1 MPPKK
6 RKDSLLETTTTSVES
21 KEKKRRK
28 KLIDLPGAVAIV
40 NNGPGAANSCFITV
54 PEQVTKKIR
63 RYTDLLYGTIA
74 YEQLSRLRND
84 TANSTHILTLVPNTV
99 RAILDYNN
107 IRFAGIL
114 LKLTT
119 VEIPEILWYD
129 IDYPNKVLY
138 LYASKTMFENFCT
151 LNNNY
156 DVMMETG
163 FVPLEAYNPFSSP
176 KEVKI
181 TPALVKCAVM
191 CDHLAQHVI
200 DDIYRNS
207 CSMDERSVIS
217 GNGCTLHYNW
227 TRHGITLHSIF
238 SITRHGTR
246 TQSMRDTLSYSTVI
260 GLSDESK
267 RLTDIVPFTNVFENT
282 VLPALDGSGIGPNN
296 IIDGSLIDTSS
307 PQLADLVDL
316 ANSAAAAA
324 PREED
329 NLSGR
334 LANIANTFASTIN
347 GLTGGAS
354 SSSSG
359 ANITNNNEDAAT
371 TTSGYRFIY

>member
-6 RKDSLLETTTTSVES
+6 RREPIEEEE
-21 KEKKRRK
+21 EKKK
-28 KLIDLPGAVAIV
+28 KKKTKKIDLPGAVGFTNAT
-40 NNGPGAANSCFITV
+40 NSSCFITV

-63 RYTDLLYGTIA
+63 RYIDLLYGTIA

-84 TANSTHILTLVPNTV
+84 TANSAHILTLVPNTV

-107 IRFAGIL
+107 IRFAGVL

-129 IDYPNKVLY
+129 IDYPNRILY
-138 LYASKTMFENFCT
+138 LYALKTMFENFCT
-151 LNNNY
+151 TNNNY

-176 KEVKI
+176 REVKI

-200 DDIYRNS
+200 DDVYRNS
-207 CSMDERSVIS
+207 CSLDERSVIS

-227 TRHGITLHSIF
+227 TKHGITLHSIF

-246 TQSMRDTLSYSTVI
+246 TQSLRDTLSYSTVI

-267 RLTDIVPFTNVFENT
+267 RLTDIMPFRNNENT
-282 VLPALDGSGIGPNN
+282 VLPALDGSGIGP
-296 IIDGSLIDTSS
+296 IDSSS
-307 PQLADLVDL
+307 PQLVDLVDL
-316 ANSAAAAA
+316 ATSATQ
-324 PREED
+324 PSED
-329 NLSGR
+329 VDFSGR
-334 LANIANTFASTIN
+334 LANIANTFATSIN
-347 GLTGGAS
+347 GLTGGG
-354 SSSSG
+354 SG
-359 ANITNNNEDAAT
+359 TINDDS